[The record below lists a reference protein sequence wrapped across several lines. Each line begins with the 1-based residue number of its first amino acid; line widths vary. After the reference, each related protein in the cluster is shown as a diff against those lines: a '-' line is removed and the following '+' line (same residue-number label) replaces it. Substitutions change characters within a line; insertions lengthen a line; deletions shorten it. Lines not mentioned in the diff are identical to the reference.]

1 MLGVAVLL
9 RGNAVGVRRWTWFCR
24 GPALPGRPVRLKWN
38 DILYVACR
46 VPAVSLPCASCV
58 CAVSLPCLGC
68 VFVVALPCW
77 CRVCVF
83 AALSPWNCNI
93 FVMRLLRYCRVLAA
107 DLLYVGSSTALAV
120 TVCECAWVA
129 PCAMAV
135 FSRCTCPVLSNQAC
149 PQCFSSAPWMGL
161 SRSNRF
167 RQGLRT
173 NPRGAAKPCS
183 ETKLCDA
190 ARAYWSS
197 PDSPASRPAG

>member
-1 MLGVAVLL
+1 MIYCTLHV
-9 RGNAVGVRRWTWFCR
+9 
-24 GPALPGRPVRLKWN
+24 
-38 DILYVACR
+38 
-46 VPAVSLPCASCV
+46 
-58 CAVSLPCLGC
+58 VSLPCLC
-68 VFVVALPCW
+68 RALLVSVPCLCRVLAVFLLSL
-77 CRVCVF
+77 CRVGVVCVF
-83 AALSPWNCNI
+83 AELSPWICNI
-93 FVMRLLRYCRVLAA
+93 FVMRLLCYCRVLAA

-135 FSRCTCPVLSNQAC
+135 FSRCTCPVLSSQAC

-167 RQGLRT
+167 KQGLKT

-197 PDSPASRPAG
+197 PDSPASPPAG

>member
-1 MLGVAVLL
+1 MIYCTLHV
-9 RGNAVGVRRWTWFCR
+9 
-24 GPALPGRPVRLKWN
+24 
-38 DILYVACR
+38 
-46 VPAVSLPCASCV
+46 
-58 CAVSLPCLGC
+58 VSLPCLC
-68 VFVVALPCW
+68 RALLVSVPC
-77 CRVCVF
+77 
-83 AALSPWNCNI
+83 L
-93 FVMRLLRYCRVLAA
+93 CRVLAVFLLSLCRVGVVCVCLCCA
-107 DLLYVGSSTALAV
+107 LALDLQYFCHEVAVLLPCVGCGSSLRWV
-120 TVCECAWVA
+120 VDCSGRDCVRVRLGCA
-129 PCAMAV
+129 CAMAV